1 MTQSQ
6 QRTILTAT
14 VAAAFLSAFMG
25 SSLNIALPA
34 ISAEFAM
41 DAILLS
47 WTPTAFTLAA
57 AMLLVPLGRLADIHG
72 RKRVFIL
79 GLLVSAAA
87 YVLAMLVRTGEAL
100 IAVRVVQ
107 GSGAAM
113 LFATSTAILT
123 SSFAPGERGRVLGI
137 NVAAVY
143 TGLSAGPFLGGVL
156 TQNFGWRSIFLAGT
170 ILAAVAAVLAFRI
183 EGEWAEARG
192 EPFDLAGSLIY
203 AVAVAAAMYGLSRLP
218 GFDGGAL
225 MLAGAVG
232 LAGFVGW
239 EQRAANPLLNV
250 SLFRYNRVFAMSNL
264 AALINYS
271 ATTAVGFLLSLYLQ
285 YVRALTPQMAGLVL
299 VAQPIMQA
307 IFSPAAGRLS
317 DRIESRIVASA
328 GMALTSVGL
337 LLLVFLG
344 PFSPLWYVMGSLML
358 LGLGFALFSSPN
370 TNAVMSSVERRDYGV
385 ASATVGTMRLT
396 GQMLSLGTAML
407 LFALFIGPVQI
418 TPEVYPD
425 FLKAMRT
432 AFILFSAL
440 CFAGIFASL
449 ARGNVRHG

>member
-34 ISAEFAM
+34 IGAEFRM
-41 DAILLS
+41 NAILLS
-47 WTPTAFTLAA
+47 WIPTSFTLAA

-79 GLLVSAAA
+79 GLLVSAVA

-100 IAVRVVQ
+100 IAVRVIQ

-143 TGLSAGPFLGGVL
+143 TGLSVGPFLGGVL
-156 TQNFGWRSIFLAGT
+156 TQNFGWRSIFLLGTVLAG
-170 ILAAVAAVLAFRI
+170 VAAALAFRI
-183 EGEWAEARG
+183 EGEWAEAKG
-192 EPFDLAGSLIY
+192 EPFDLIGAVIY
-203 AVAVAAAMYGLSRLP
+203 GAAVATTMYGLSRLP
-218 GFDGGAL
+218 GLDGGAL

-232 LAGFVGW
+232 LAGFIAW
-239 EQRAANPLLNV
+239 EQRAANPLMNV
-250 SLFRYNRVFAMSNL
+250 SLFRRNRVFAMSNL

-285 YVRALTPQMAGLVL
+285 YIRGLPPQMAGLVL

-328 GMALTSVGL
+328 GMALTATGL

-344 PFSPLWYVMGSLML
+344 PASPYWYVIGSLIL

-370 TNAVMSSVERRDYGV
+370 TNAVMSSVERRDYGI
-385 ASATVGTMRLT
+385 ASATLGTMRLT

-407 LFALFIGPVQI
+407 LFAIFIGPVQI

-425 FLKAMRT
+425 FLAAMRV
-432 AFILFSAL
+432 AFILFSGL

-449 ARGNVRHG
+449 ARGNMHGK

>member
-1 MTQSQ
+1 
-6 QRTILTAT
+6 
-14 VAAAFLSAFMG
+14 
-25 SSLNIALPA
+25 
-34 ISAEFAM
+34 M

>member
-1 MTQSQ
+1 
-6 QRTILTAT
+6 
-14 VAAAFLSAFMG
+14 
-25 SSLNIALPA
+25 
-34 ISAEFAM
+34 
-41 DAILLS
+41 
-47 WTPTAFTLAA
+47 
-57 AMLLVPLGRLADIHG
+57 
-72 RKRVFIL
+72 
-79 GLLVSAAA
+79 
-87 YVLAMLVRTGEAL
+87 
-100 IAVRVVQ
+100 
-107 GSGAAM
+107 
-113 LFATSTAILT
+113 
-123 SSFAPGERGRVLGI
+123 
-137 NVAAVY
+137 
-143 TGLSAGPFLGGVL
+143 
-156 TQNFGWRSIFLAGT
+156 
-170 ILAAVAAVLAFRI
+170 
-183 EGEWAEARG
+183 
-192 EPFDLAGSLIY
+192 
-203 AVAVAAAMYGLSRLP
+203 
-218 GFDGGAL
+218 
-225 MLAGAVG
+225 
-232 LAGFVGW
+232 
-239 EQRAANPLLNV
+239 
-250 SLFRYNRVFAMSNL
+250 
-264 AALINYS
+264 
-271 ATTAVGFLLSLYLQ
+271 
-285 YVRALTPQMAGLVL
+285 MAGLVL

-344 PFSPLWYVMGSLML
+344 PFSPLWYVIGSLML

-407 LFALFIGPVQI
+407 LFAIFIGPVQI